1 VDKSQIAIFISLG
14 SLLIS
19 ALGFVFA
26 IRQSKIN
33 RKLEKIRAY
42 DKVYHD
48 ASDLLLYD
56 YKKQLGKLFESE
68 DKYLEKAV
76 NEYASAHWL
85 EQTYGMDF
93 DYPPEAITD
102 REKADFNTKV
112 SVAYRENESKKQG
125 EHFDA
130 FINYQSPVFH
140 LKNNEF
146 DKRFKRLME
155 HVTENL
161 SYFSPQIHKSWE
173 KMRLLTPESVKNE
186 YIALKRINEYSCEA
200 IEEVIEDPY
209 LQILLSIRHEYR
221 QLNRTANDRFSD
233 FWFELSYL
241 PSRLKSKLKR
251 KFNRNEFDI

>member
-1 VDKSQIAIFISLG
+1 MDKSQIAIFISLG

-85 EQTYGMDF
+85 E
-93 DYPPEAITD
+93 
-102 REKADFNTKV
+102 
-112 SVAYRENESKKQG
+112 
-125 EHFDA
+125 
-130 FINYQSPVFH
+130 
-140 LKNNEF
+140 
-146 DKRFKRLME
+146 
-155 HVTENL
+155 
-161 SYFSPQIHKSWE
+161 
-173 KMRLLTPESVKNE
+173 
-186 YIALKRINEYSCEA
+186 
-200 IEEVIEDPY
+200 
-209 LQILLSIRHEYR
+209 
-221 QLNRTANDRFSD
+221 
-233 FWFELSYL
+233 
-241 PSRLKSKLKR
+241 
-251 KFNRNEFDI
+251 

>member
-1 VDKSQIAIFISLG
+1 MDKSQIAIYISSG
-14 SLLIS
+14 SLMIS
-19 ALGFVFA
+19 AFSFVFA

-42 DKVYHD
+42 DKVYYD

-85 EQTYGMDF
+85 EQTYGMHTN
-93 DYPPEAITD
+93 YPPEAITS
-102 REKADFNTKV
+102 REKVDFNAKV
-112 SVAYRENESKKQG
+112 SDAYHENERKKQG
-125 EHFDA
+125 EFFDE

-140 LKNNEF
+140 LEDDEF
-146 DKRFKRLME
+146 YKRFTRLME

-161 SYFSPQIHKSWE
+161 SYFSPQINKSWE
-173 KMRLLTPESVKNE
+173 KMRLLKPESVKRE
-186 YIALKRINEYSCEA
+186 YIALKRVNEYACEA
-200 IEEVIEDPY
+200 IEEDVEDPY
-209 LQILLSIRHEYR
+209 LQMLLSIRHEYR

-251 KFNRNEFDI
+251 KLDRDEFGI